1 MFSIQTPSIDP
12 NDKQSIVTVYFII
25 SNKCIYI
32 ASIIKYSSTHK
43 DKATTVCSLSLGAKA
58 LERITVVE
66 LEFQYYKSMMMMLD
80 ETNFPKYAISR
91 PQKQNPNDRGGYI

>member
-1 MFSIQTPSIDP
+1 MFSHVLSIQTPSIDP
-12 NDKQSIVTVYFII
+12 NDKQSIVTVFFII

-43 DKATTVCSLSLGAKA
+43 DKATTVYSLSLGAKT

-66 LEFQYYKSMMMMLD
+66 LEFQLLQID
-80 ETNFPKYAISR
+80 DDDA
-91 PQKQNPNDRGGYI
+91 G